1 MVDPSANTKTELKEN
16 RSSQNLPALQEQLS
30 VERKKD
36 ARSLSPTQFRKFF
49 EQNFPLPAESNRKPS
64 NPTIQTTNPKQG
76 QHQIRPVNHLVTR
89 IGMNTQPDFL
99 LRGPIPLKP
108 KTHPIYDDYIITKQ
122 VLGLG
127 ISGKVISCTHKQ
139 TKIKYALKVFMGLF
153 RDLKGMCFFLNTKLK

>member
-16 RSSQNLPALQEQLS
+16 RSNQNLPALQEQLS
-30 VERKKD
+30 LERKKD

-64 NPTIQTTNPKQG
+64 NPAIQTNPRLVQ
-76 QHQIRPVNHLVTR
+76 QQNRPVNHLVTR

-99 LRGPIPLKP
+99 QRGPIPLKP

-153 RDLKGMCFFLNTKLK
+153 KDLKGMLLCKMRN